1 MNDPLPSND
10 TTLHLISLQN
20 KKGVPGPRIE
30 LGAGDYETLIL
41 PLNYP
46 RQLKANA
53 AKAEQKGKVQTG
65 FEPVTL

>member
-1 MNDPLPSND
+1 MNDPLLFDDATS
-10 TTLHLISLQN
+10 HLISTQN
-20 KKGVPGPRIE
+20 KKSVPGPRIE